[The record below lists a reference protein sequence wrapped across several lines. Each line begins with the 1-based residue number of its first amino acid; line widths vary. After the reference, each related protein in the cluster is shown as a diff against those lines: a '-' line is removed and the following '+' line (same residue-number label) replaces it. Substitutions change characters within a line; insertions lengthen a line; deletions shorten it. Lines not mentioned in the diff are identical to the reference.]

1 MVVSVVTSSIVQ
13 HQIMVPAMLGNATR
27 TATINGVIAIT
38 SGASMQGNSDQS
50 VATAL
55 PTGLHT
61 TAHSAVDHH
70 VELAPLYHDENDRS
84 RHLHNMAR
92 LAEEIAYPVH
102 LIEPLYEQML
112 AQLKLQAT
120 VHDYLPILVAKNV
133 RHAIK
138 ESVKQH

>member
-1 MVVSVVTSSIVQ
+1 
-13 HQIMVPAMLGNATR
+13 
-27 TATINGVIAIT
+27 
-38 SGASMQGNSDQS
+38 MQAYSDQS
-50 VATAL
+50 VAAAL

-61 TAHSAVDHH
+61 TAHTASDGIAQA
-70 VELAPLYHDENDRS
+70 APLYQDENDRS

-102 LIEPLYEQML
+102 LLEPLYEQLL
-112 AQLKLQAT
+112 ARLKVQAT

-133 RHAIK
+133 RHALK